1 MGLHAPSILLGILA
15 APVLAAVLALLV
27 DFATRVEY
35 KVFAPHSSAV
45 IVTGASTGIGRHA
58 AEGLARM
65 GFDVYA
71 TVRNDADEAD
81 LKKTGLSSLIP
92 LRLDVTD
99 AASRV
104 AAVDHVKAELAKSGK
119 VLMGLVNN
127 AGIASGLP
135 LELHNVDDAR
145 LMFNVNYFGMMH
157 LTQLCLPSLRANG
170 GRVVQLS
177 SLAGRFATRKRGVY
191 SSTKFSV
198 EAFSDALRMELMPF
212 KVSVSVVEPGF
223 VKSAIATSGVVR
235 LKGMSAEEKRAEE
248 LYPHLYPPGWQ
259 GKHEHIIDT
268 GDEPTVTTD
277 AIVDAL
283 TNPYPS
289 TRYPVAKGGGVDAKT
304 LTLLVRFLPDRLR
317 DILLVKFGG

>member
-1 MGLHAPSILLGILA
+1 MGLHGLSILLGVLA
-15 APVLAAVLALLV
+15 APVLAAILALLV

-35 KVFAPHSSAV
+35 KVFPPHSAAV
-45 IVTGASTGIGRHA
+45 TVTGASTGIGRHA
-58 AEGLARM
+58 AESLARL
-65 GFDVYA
+65 GFEVYA
-71 TVRNDADEAD
+71 SVRNDADEAD
-81 LKKTGLSSLIP
+81 LKKTGLATLIP

-104 AAVDHVKAELAKSGK
+104 AAVDRVKTALAKSGK

-135 LELHNVDDAR
+135 LELHNVADAR
-145 LMFNVNYFGMMH
+145 LMFDVNYFGMMH

-191 SSTKFSV
+191 SSTKFAL
-198 EAFSDALRMELMPF
+198 EAFSDALRMELIPW
-212 KVSVSVVEPGF
+212 KISVSIIEPGF
-223 VKSAIATSGVVR
+223 VKSAIAVSGGARV
-235 LKGMSAEEKRAEE
+235 KGMTTEEKRAQE
-248 LYPHLYPPGWQ
+248 LYPHLYAPGWQ
-259 GKHEHIIDT
+259 EKHEHLIST
-268 GDEPTVTTD
+268 GSEPTVTTD

-317 DILLVKFGG
+317 DILLVNFGG